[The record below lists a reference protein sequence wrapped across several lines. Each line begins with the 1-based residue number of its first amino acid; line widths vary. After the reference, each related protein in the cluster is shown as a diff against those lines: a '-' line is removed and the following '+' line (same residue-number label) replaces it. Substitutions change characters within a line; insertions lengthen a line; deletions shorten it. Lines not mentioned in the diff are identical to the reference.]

1 MTSYYLYCSYP
12 KKGQNPSYAK
22 YKKEHMPFYWDVI
35 NHAEVDSVDSMDAE
49 QPISPDEWAQ
59 RIAGMTKATK
69 QDPNKVQSI

>member
-1 MTSYYLYCSYP
+1 
-12 KKGQNPSYAK
+12 
-22 YKKEHMPFYWDVI
+22 MPFYWDVI